1 MDDGAWHSVYGD
13 ATVQQASLDDAGWW
27 EGWER
32 HSRKSQ
38 SYVQIKVLEDDILV
52 GMRVGEPQFSGEQQ
66 GLIRSGSGTDCQ
78 IA

>member
-1 MDDGAWHSVYGD
+1 MEDGAWHSVYGD

-32 HSRKSQ
+32 YSRKSQ

-52 GMRVGEPQFSGEQQ
+52 R
-66 GLIRSGSGTDCQ
+66 
-78 IA
+78 A